1 MTANDELGERLARV
15 EERLAALEV
24 APPAAA
30 AVDAEPGVFD
40 PTLFYA
46 LNGVKARAPETG
58 GVVFAGFVGGE
69 AGNVNWQYGATYDDL
84 AAQDW
89 ADQSARLEA
98 LASPVRLTILRSVHA
113 GIDSVI
119 RLAELPELGSS
130 GQIYHHINL
139 LIAAGWLSQ
148 ARRGHY
154 EIPVDRLVPLLVIL
168 AASKG
173 I

>member
-1 MTANDELGERLARV
+1 MTAKDELGERLARV
-15 EERLAALEV
+15 EERLSALEA
-24 APPAAA
+24 APLVG
-30 AVDAEPGVFD
+30 AVDAEPGGQDPDVF
-40 PTLFYA
+40 FA
-46 LNGVKARAPETG
+46 LNGLKARAPATG
-58 GVVFAGFVGGE
+58 AVVFAGFLGGE
-69 AGNVNWQYGATYDDL
+69 AGNLEWQYGATYDDL

-139 LIAAGWLSQ
+139 LLAAGWLSQ

-154 EIPVDRLVPLLVIL
+154 VIPVDRLVPLLVIL
-168 AASKG
+168 TASKG
-173 I
+173 L